1 MNKIL
6 RAFLTAVGV
15 FALILV
21 ILYLKAKIS
30 GGAFDPNWA
39 TTAGLSVI
47 AGVLSVFGPDAE
59 QRKKNREE
67 LANKF
72 KGKKK

>member
-15 FALILV
+15 FALLLV
-21 ILYLKAKIS
+21 IFYLKAKIS
-30 GGAFDPNWA
+30 GGAFNPNWE
-39 TTAGLSVI
+39 TTAVLSVLG
-47 AGVLSVFGPDAE
+47 GVLSVFGPNAE
-59 QRKKNREE
+59 QRKKNRED

-72 KGKKK
+72 KGKK